1 MAAEAE
7 TNNNNDRRKKVAF
20 LIMTVMAVVSVVTVF
35 FYMQYKKTHIS
46 TDDAYVTG
54 RIHVIA
60 SKVPGTVKTLLVQ
73 DNQSVKKGEVLL
85 EIDESDYDVRVRE
98 AEAALGEE
106 KAKLDELVVKVD
118 VAKKQLSEQASRI
131 SSARAHLRLQEANL
145 KQASADLER
154 AERLFAKEIIPSD
167 QVEKARTAHDV
178 TSAGVDA
185 AREDLKQA
193 EIALET
199 RRSLVVQAEAA
210 LNSQGYL
217 IRKKEA
223 TLESETLRQGYTKI
237 ESPVDGY
244 VTKRSVEAGNQVQ
257 AGQPLLTVV
266 PLDDVWVVAN
276 YKETQVKSIR
286 PGQKVKIRVDAFDG
300 KTFEG
305 AVHSIMAGTG
315 SVFSLFPPENA
326 TGSYVKVVQRIP
338 VKIELKSGT
347 DPEHILRVGMSV
359 VPTVLVD

>member
-1 MAAEAE
+1 MAAE
-7 TNNNNDRRKKVAF
+7 TGTNSNNNQRKKIALLTIAV
-20 LIMTVMAVVSVVTVF
+20 MTVIGVVTVF
-35 FYMQYKKTHIS
+35 LYMQYQKTHIT

-73 DNQSVKKGEVLL
+73 DNQSVKKGELLL
-85 EIDESDYDVRVRE
+85 EIDESDYNVRVRE
-98 AEAALGEE
+98 AEATLNEE
-106 KAKLDELVVKVD
+106 KSKLDELVVKVD
-118 VAKKQLSEQASRI
+118 VARKQLSEQASRI

-178 TSAGVDA
+178 TMAGVDA

-193 EIALET
+193 ELALET

-210 LNSQGYL
+210 LNSQQYI
-217 IRKKEA
+217 IRKREA

-266 PLDDVWVVAN
+266 PLTDIWVVAN
-276 YKETQVKSIR
+276 YKETQLKNIR
-286 PGQKVKIRVDAFDG
+286 PGLKVKIRVDAFDG

-305 AVHSIMAGTG
+305 TVHSIMAGTG

-338 VKIELKSGT
+338 VKIELKGGT
-347 DPEHILRVGMSV
+347 DPDHVLRVGMSV
-359 VPTVLVD
+359 VPTVLAD